1 MKKRK
6 LLMGALFC
14 SIGIM
19 GSTTVYAKNLT
30 IDGIS
35 FEIPDEWQEVQNETK
50 EDGSAYIKYRFA
62 GGEPYYYTV
71 PYADDTTIVDDTM
84 FDAGISADKAS
95 AARRVA
101 ARNASAASES
111 SVSEIG
117 RAHV

>member
-19 GSTTVYAKNLT
+19 GSTTVYAKDLT

-50 EDGSAYIKYRFA
+50 EDGSAYIKYSLPVVNHIITQFPMR
-62 GGEPYYYTV
+62 
-71 PYADDTTIVDDTM
+71 TIQQL
-84 FDAGISADKAS
+84 
-95 AARRVA
+95 
-101 ARNASAASES
+101 
-111 SVSEIG
+111 
-117 RAHV
+117 